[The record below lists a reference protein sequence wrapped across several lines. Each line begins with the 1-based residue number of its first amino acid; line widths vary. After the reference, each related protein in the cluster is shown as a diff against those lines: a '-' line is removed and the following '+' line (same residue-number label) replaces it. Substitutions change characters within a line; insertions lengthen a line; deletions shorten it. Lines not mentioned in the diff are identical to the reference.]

1 MNNEPQ
7 KKYLVFI
14 SHSHLDSWVARQI
27 ASKIENEGMETF
39 LDQEHIKAGEDFE
52 VRILQALHQADE
64 LLVLFTP
71 WGQTSNF
78 VWMEIGVAWYRR
90 IPIVPVLYGLNIDE
104 LITQPNFPITVKKRD
119 MIHLNQIEEYIGQLK
134 KKLSTK
140 AD

>member
-39 LDQEHIKAGEDFE
+39 FDQEHIKAGEDFE